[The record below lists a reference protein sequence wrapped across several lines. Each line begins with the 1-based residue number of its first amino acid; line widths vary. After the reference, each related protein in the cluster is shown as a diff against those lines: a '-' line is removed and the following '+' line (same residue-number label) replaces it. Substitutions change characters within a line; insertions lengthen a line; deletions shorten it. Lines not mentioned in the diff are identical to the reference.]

1 MRSTWLIAVAAF
13 VTSSVAA
20 QTSVLPLP
28 AEIEPDVNF
37 WVRIYT
43 EVSTSGGLIHDSR
56 HLGVVYRV
64 INFADGLGRSARNRQ
79 LRAANQEIKDVL
91 AVLADGKRAQ
101 LTAEEQRILAL
112 WPDDVSNAELSA
124 ASGRLR
130 FQLGQ
135 SDRFRAG
142 LIRSGTWRGYIA
154 DELAER
160 GLPSELVALPHV
172 ESSFDPTAYSKVG
185 AAGMWQFTRST
196 GLRYMRIDHIVDERR
211 DPFTATI
218 AAAQLLENNN
228 DVLQS
233 WPLAITAYNH
243 GQAGM
248 RRAKRQLG
256 TDAIEVIL
264 RNYDGRTF
272 GFASRNF
279 YVAFLAAVQV
289 DTNYEDY
296 FGSLEFADPA
306 RSELLEIPDYMTV
319 ATLQA
324 ALDTDR
330 GVLRSWNPA
339 LTEAVWGGD
348 KFVPRGFKLR
358 LPSRMV
364 ADSESALAN
373 ISGTQR
379 YTAQMP
385 DIIHRVRSGDTVS
398 QIADRYRVSA
408 TSLVQ
413 LNGLRSR
420 NFIRAGQILRL
431 PGSEGTVPMTLAQ
444 RRGEQPLTEEQR
456 VANEPSA
463 DTYVVRSGDTIDLI
477 SRRLGVSED
486 EILAR
491 NGIADK
497 NRIYVGQALRV
508 RGAQLDAEVSQI
520 SAASASASPSVQA
533 ISESQVT
540 ESQAAE
546 PQVVATGADETAMA
560 AAVLPTETIVVE
572 ENIILAN
579 ADQETAPVEFQPAER
594 VPAPPVLLGSAPRV
608 TLAEE
613 AALAVVTDSQ
623 SLEQDFSTD
632 ENVLASEQAEMAADP
647 SDYLVREDGTIE
659 VQALETLG
667 HYADW
672 LGIRTQRLR
681 ELNNFAFQRA
691 VVIGQRLELNF
702 SEVDRATFEQRR
714 MEYQRQTQEAFFL
727 AYQITDTREHVVRP
741 GESLWVLALRT
752 YDVPVWLLRQFNPDL
767 DLDRVNP
774 GTVVKFPALQAIA
787 RTESASRAA
796 LQLDQSIGSQI

>member
-1 MRSTWLIAVAAF
+1 MRLTWLIAVATF

-20 QTSVLPLP
+20 QTSFLPRP

-37 WVRIYT
+37 WVRVYT

-56 HLGVVYRV
+56 YLGVVYRV
-64 INFADGLGRSARNRQ
+64 VSFTEGLGRSARNRQ
-79 LRAANQEIKDVL
+79 LNRANQEIRDVL
-91 AVLADGKRAQ
+91 AVLADGKREQ

-112 WPDDVSNAELSA
+112 WPDGVSNAELRA
-124 ASGRLR
+124 ASGSLR

-142 LIRSGTWRGYIA
+142 LIRSGAWRGYIA

-160 GLPSELVALPHV
+160 GLPRELVALPHV

-196 GLRYMRIDHIVDERR
+196 GLRYMRIDHIVDDRR
-211 DPFTATI
+211 DPFTATVG
-218 AAAQLLENNN
+218 AAQLLENNH

-296 FGSLEFADPA
+296 FGPLEFTDPA
-306 RSELLEIPDYMTV
+306 LSETLEIPDYMTV

-330 GVLRSWNPA
+330 GILRSWNPA

-358 LPSRMV
+358 LPSEMV
-364 ADSESALAN
+364 SESESALAG
-373 ISGTQR
+373 IADTQR

-408 TSLVQ
+408 TTLVQ

-444 RRGEQPLTEEQR
+444 HSGEQPRNEGQR
-456 VANEPSA
+456 QVDASSA
-463 DTYVVRSGDTIDLI
+463 DTYVVRSGDTVDLI
-477 SRRLGVSED
+477 SRRLGVPED
-486 EILAR
+486 ELLAR

-497 NRIYVGQALRV
+497 NRIYVGQALRIS
-508 RGAQLDAEVSQI
+508 GAQPAAETAL
-520 SAASASASPSVQA
+520 AAAEAPV
-533 ISESQVT
+533 ESQPVQT
-540 ESQAAE
+540 LVEAPVA
-546 PQVVATGADETAMA
+546 ATGSEDVAVA
-560 AAVLPTETIVVE
+560 APAVRLETIVTE
-572 ENIILAN
+572 DDFALAN
-579 ADQETAPVEFQPAER
+579 VASGTTPVEFQPAER
-594 VPAPPVLLGSAPRV
+594 VPAPPLLLGSTPRV

-623 SLEQDFSTD
+623 SLDQDFSTED
-632 ENVLASEQAEMAADP
+632 NVLASEQDEMAADP
-647 SDYLVREDGTIE
+647 SDYLVRGDSTIE

-672 LGIRTQRLR
+672 LELRTQRLR
-681 ELNNFAFQRA
+681 DINNFAFQRA

-702 SEVDRATFEQRR
+702 SQVDRATFEQRR
-714 MEYQRQTQEAFFL
+714 MAYQRQTQEAFFL
-727 AYQITDTREHVVRP
+727 AYQITDTRDHVVRP

-767 DLDRVNP
+767 DLDRVSP

-787 RTESASRAA
+787 ATDSGSRAA
-796 LQLDQSIGSQI
+796 AQSGQAISSDI